1 MLPPLLA
8 PTNSLVSRPIHSQH
22 LIFFFL
28 AQAHHAGNFSR
39 LTSPFMFSCTT
50 DTDVKSFL
58 GLATAIENVGVS
70 AYLGAASKYVHL
82 PDPPLR
88 LKQSIEKGA

>member
-1 MLPPLLA
+1 
-8 PTNSLVSRPIHSQH
+8 
-22 LIFFFL
+22 
-28 AQAHHAGNFSR
+28 
-39 LTSPFMFSCTT
+39 MFSCTT

-82 PDPPLR
+82 PDHPLR
-88 LKQSIEKGA
+88 LEAMHREGSLLLTRNLCAFSL